1 METEN
6 QQPDLTR
13 RIDPVLD
20 AADDRLKKNA
30 GKEKPLPRQE
40 QAVVI
45 DSGYKAEV
53 LAKNEA
59 KMMQAE
65 ALKKAREDRF
75 KDSNYVQELR
85 GVFQALQRGELTTDI
100 DRQKLDDIEA
110 LIDFSKNVKETMD
123 KGHTMVFDMHTSDVA
138 AQVLTKPKKVS

>member
-1 METEN
+1 
-6 QQPDLTR
+6 
-13 RIDPVLD
+13 
-20 AADDRLKKNA
+20 
-30 GKEKPLPRQE
+30 
-40 QAVVI
+40 VI